1 MTGFQRNYVDQ
12 FDVVTRGTRSHDFFL
27 FAVRRS
33 SREVSYVVHELELA
47 SVAGETRVS
56 KLVLS

>member
-12 FDVVTRGTRSHDFFL
+12 FDVVTRGTRSLEFFL
-27 FAVRRS
+27 YAVCRS
-33 SREVSYVVHELELA
+33 FREVKFVVHELELA